1 MLPLR
6 LLLLSLLIATSTVL
20 HVLPLLLVAL
30 VKVLL
35 PFGPVQR
42 LCNPLLTGMAE
53 SWIGFNNWLW
63 DRFTHT
69 RVDLREDAALRIP
82 GGAQQAHGGFDRRAG
97 EFADEVDALGEVP
110 VRELHG

>member
-53 SWIGFNNWLW
+53 S
-63 DRFTHT
+63 
-69 RVDLREDAALRIP
+69 
-82 GGAQQAHGGFDRRAG
+82 
-97 EFADEVDALGEVP
+97 
-110 VRELHG
+110 